1 MIAFRGFPQEELS
14 LERQSLF
21 KSHRQ
26 SRWFT
31 ENLQLSHAALL
42 LVVCVICAAFNMRI
56 FQGLDDMMG
65 NDYWV
70 VDTTQGDHGWYAMGL
85 LPHLKTVPKDVVRAA
100 NTDATIKDKFIIYA
114 QSGDFAGNSVYGIC
128 FGIPLIMYLI
138 WFAFIIGFPDR
149 VDPYLLPRRIF
160 TLAVIIACSVIVNL
174 FLMRIAADFIRDPMA
189 RIANIAGN
197 HSSLLFHNAGIWFAI
212 LFSALGTHNHSYN
225 EAPAP
230 DSRNWQTQASEKFN
244 WLFTLLAFVTVLE
257 VALVKNK
264 LALPDA
270 AVDYS
275 VWIIWVVIFM
285 RMFGFS
291 PKYWVKRVPGIAI
304 MVVGT
309 LLTLPVFY
317 LLERVTGTL
326 GAGFASPILAK
337 ALGAENQNIG
347 LSLMISIYL
356 VFWMEFAAA
365 IRMNG
370 PVKKAVIEKA

>member
-1 MIAFRGFPQEELS
+1 MPMKISNAI
-14 LERQSLF
+14 
-21 KSHRQ
+21 
-26 SRWFT
+26 
-31 ENLQLSHAALL
+31 LL
-42 LVVCVICAAFNMRI
+42 LVVVTLCATLSMRL
-56 FQGLDDMMG
+56 FQGLDEMMG
-65 NDYWV
+65 DQYWV
-70 VDTTQGDHGWYAMGL
+70 VDHTQGDHGWYMMGL
-85 LPHLKTVPKDVVRAA
+85 LPHVKKMPKDVVKAA
-100 NTDATIKDKFIIYA
+100 NTDPAAKEKFVIYA

-138 WFAFIIGFPDR
+138 WFAFILGFPDR

-160 TLAVIIACSVIVNL
+160 TLAVITCCSVVVNL
-174 FLMRIAADFIRDPMA
+174 FLMRIAADFARDPMA
-189 RIANIAGN
+189 RIANVAGN

-212 LFSALGTHNHSYN
+212 LFSALGTHGHSAR
-225 EAPAP
+225 ETAAP
-230 DSRNWQTQASEKFN
+230 DSRNWQTQANEKFS
-244 WLFTLLAFVTVLE
+244 WMFTLLGAVTVLE
-257 VALVKNK
+257 VVLVQGK

-291 PKYWVKRVPGIAI
+291 PKYWIKRTRGLAI

-317 LLERVTGTL
+317 LLERATGTL

-356 VFWMEFAAA
+356 IFWMEFSAA

-370 PVKKAVIEKA
+370 PVKKAVAEKH

>member
-1 MIAFRGFPQEELS
+1 MPMKI
-14 LERQSLF
+14 
-21 KSHRQ
+21 
-26 SRWFT
+26 
-31 ENLQLSHAALL
+31 SHAILL
-42 LVVCVICAAFNMRI
+42 LVVVTLCAAFNMRL
-56 FQGLDDMMG
+56 FQGLDEMMG

-70 VDTTQGDHGWYAMGL
+70 VDTTQGDHGWYGMGL
-85 LPHLKTVPKDVVRAA
+85 LPHVKKMPKDVVKAV
-100 NTDATIKDKFIIYA
+100 NTDPAAKERFVIYA
-114 QSGDFAGNSVYGIC
+114 QAGDFAGNSVYGIC

-149 VDPYLLPRRIF
+149 VDPYLLPRRLF
-160 TLAVIIACSVIVNL
+160 TIAVIIACSVIVNL
-174 FLMRIAADFIRDPMA
+174 FLMRIAADFAKDPMS
-189 RIANIAGN
+189 RIANVAGN
-197 HSSLLFHNAGIWFAI
+197 HASLLFHNAGIWFAI
-212 LFSALGTHNHSYN
+212 LFSALGTHTHSFK
-225 EAPAP
+225 EMAAP
-230 DSRNWQTQASEKFN
+230 DSRNWQSQANEKFS
-244 WLFTLLAFVTVLE
+244 WMFTLLGAVTVLE
-257 VALVKNK
+257 VILVQEK

-291 PKYWVKRVPGIAI
+291 PKYWIKRGKGIAI

-317 LLERVTGTL
+317 LLERATGTL

-337 ALGAENQNIG
+337 ALGPDNANIG
-347 LSLMISIYL
+347 LSLMVSIYL

-370 PVKKAVIEKA
+370 PAQAAAERH